1 MSEWVSEWADSKHHI
16 STIRLHSAI
25 HIGTRCWKIG
35 QKTNQEQTIQNLSRT
50 HKKQTTQN
58 TAKQSLVVWFDL
70 VSSYDTR
77 PGNKVDLS
85 YKARETTKTLH
96 RRLVVTCSSS
106 FVSMPTLLYF
116 SGLSWKLTIPSL
128 WFTVAK
134 ISSSSIYANNSMTA
148 LNIVTLTR
156 ADMIFTCVIMSE
168 STVTWFENAQK
179 ASMKRMT

>member
-1 MSEWVSEWADSKHHI
+1 MLLENTGK
-16 STIRLHSAI
+16 
-25 HIGTRCWKIG
+25 
-35 QKTNQEQTIQNLSRT
+35 KTNQEQTLQNLSRT
-50 HKKQTTQN
+50 HKNQTTQN

-85 YKARETTKTLH
+85 YKARETTKTRH

-106 FVSMPTLLYF
+106 FVSMRTLLYF

-168 STVTWFENAQK
+168 STATHDLKMLRRHE
-179 ASMKRMT
+179 